1 MARFRRVIF
10 YVYNHFVPLCHK
22 VEKGEFMPA
31 RIIFKA
37 HYLSGEKSKHIE
49 NYIQYMGTRPGVE
62 IFEDDG
68 SPVTEKQEQLI
79 AQLIEDFGKEICI
92 PMTGKSN

>member
-1 MARFRRVIF
+1 M
-10 YVYNHFVPLCHK
+10 
-22 VEKGEFMPA
+22 EKGEFMPA

-68 SPVTEKQEQLI
+68 SPVT
-79 AQLIEDFGKEICI
+79 
-92 PMTGKSN
+92 